1 MLRRLDSDDDGRLEL
16 SDLMRPFLENTNSEE
31 VFQFGKIQKNLA
43 KSFPST
49 NFERQDET
57 TKNFVGNFTNNG
69 DRFEEQPQ
77 LKKKY
82 LAETFPKNLDM
93 KNYGQHD
100 EKTVTKSKMA
110 TGGAFLKRD
119 SLDKPNRY
127 TGRSK
132 SQKQKFTY
140 YPYEPIR
147 KCCSPIRGQSKS
159 KKKGNLFEFLFIR

>member
-16 SDLMRPFLENTNSEE
+16 SDLMRPFLENANAEE
-31 VFQFGKIQKNLA
+31 AFQFENIQKNLA

-49 NFERQDET
+49 NFDGA
-57 TKNFVGNFTNNG
+57 TKNGVGNLANTG
-69 DRFEEQPQ
+69 YRFAEQSQ
-77 LKKKY
+77 IKNKC
-82 LAETFPKNLDM
+82 LAETFPKKLEM
-93 KNYGQHD
+93 KYYGKQD
-100 EKTVTKSKMA
+100 ETTVTKSKMT

-119 SLDKPNRY
+119 SFDKQNRY

-147 KCCSPIRGQSKS
+147 RCCSPIRG
-159 KKKGNLFEFLFIR
+159 

>member
-16 SDLMRPFLENTNSEE
+16 SDLMRPFLENANVDEE
-31 VFQFGKIQKNLA
+31 ILKFDQIQKNLA
-43 KSFPST
+43 KSFPSA
-49 NFERQDET
+49 NFERQEEA
-57 TKNFVGNFTNNG
+57 TKHFMGNFTNNC

-77 LKKKY
+77 IKKKN
-82 LAETFPKNLDM
+82 LAETFPRNLEI
-93 KNYGQHD
+93 KNYGQQS
-100 EKTVTKSKMA
+100 ETTVTKSKM
-110 TGGAFLKRD
+110 TTVGTMGGAFLKRD

-147 KCCSPIRGQSKS
+147 KCCSPIRSQSKYN
-159 KKKGNLFEFLFIR
+159 KNGKII